1 MLSKAAKKRRN
12 EARRAFRHDAVKAP
26 EEKRPRVKPEP
37 IGFLKDEIVL
47 DDEHPVN
54 GGFVYIVDGVIRRSD
69 WMELTVRQWR
79 NRLKVEL
86 GVDVKE
92 VRRCSMYAPERADF
106 AIGDRA

>member
-1 MLSKAAKKRRN
+1 
-12 EARRAFRHDAVKAP
+12 
-26 EEKRPRVKPEP
+26 
-37 IGFLKDEIVL
+37 
-47 DDEHPVN
+47 
-54 GGFVYIVDGVIRRSD
+54 
-69 WMELTVRQWR
+69 MELTVRQWR